1 MLRITTQNNEGTA
14 SMKLE
19 GKLVGA
25 WVDEAEHAWHKI
37 VEGLSR
43 EPVLVDLCG
52 VTFIDAEGKKLL
64 RWMCQEG
71 AVFASCGPDIT
82 AAVEQAKRE
91 AMDKVA
97 SRIPQI

>member
-1 MLRITTQNNEGTA
+1 MLRITTENTRGSA
-14 SMKLE
+14 SLKLE
-19 GKLVGA
+19 GKLAGP

-64 RWMCQEG
+64 RWMCEEG

-82 AAVEQAKRE
+82 ATVEQAKRE
-91 AMDKVA
+91 AMEELS
-97 SRIPQI
+97 SRIPYV